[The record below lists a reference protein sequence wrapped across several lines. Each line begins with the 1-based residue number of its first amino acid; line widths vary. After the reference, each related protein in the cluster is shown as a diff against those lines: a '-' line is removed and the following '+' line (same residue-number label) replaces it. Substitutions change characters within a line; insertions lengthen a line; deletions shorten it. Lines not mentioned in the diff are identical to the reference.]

1 MLIVIT
7 TLILV
12 VKEAQMMGVPITLVV
27 FNLCLKYIFIS
38 FLLTTH
44 TFHSKYHGESAFSES
59 ESASIRDSLAANRGR
74 IKAFISI
81 HSNRQ
86 VWMTPYGYSL
96 ELPPD
101 YDEMLIFKVKCT
113 H

>member
-1 MLIVIT
+1 MMDALT
-7 TLILV
+7 TLVQVL
-12 VKEAQMMGVPITLVV
+12 L
-27 FNLCLKYIFIS
+27 YIRYDKLIS
-38 FLLTTH
+38 YLLLMLLI
-44 TFHSKYHGESAFSES
+44 KYHGESAFSES
-59 ESASIRDSLAANRGR
+59 ESASIRDSLVASRGR

-101 YDEMLIFKVKCT
+101 YDEMVIYITIKIQLVVIENYKFIK
-113 H
+113 